1 MSHID
6 PEIQQLKRRIAE
18 VYARRESQKRAL
30 ESGTVAPRKGFAQLE
45 ITDQE
50 LSGLDSRFKQ
60 LWDASR
66 SRQAGVAHPAA
77 AWAQASVFDPMHLDC
92 VTAIMLKILDAKCK
106 MGSAEKNA
114 LIAVY
119 DVVKQRPGQT
129 LDAEIHLLI
138 AAARAGIDAELAAR
152 VHAWREFAEE
162 QIPKPVMKNFKQW
175 LRSSLP
181 MN

>member
-6 PEIQQLKRRIAE
+6 PEIQQLKQRIAE
-18 VYARRESQKRAL
+18 VYARRESLKREL
-30 ESGTVAPRKGFAQLE
+30 ESGTVAPRTGFAQLE

-50 LSGLDSRFKQ
+50 LSGLDSRFKK
-60 LWDASR
+60 LWDASQ
-66 SRQAGVAHPAA
+66 SIAGATHPAA
-77 AWAQASVFDPMHLDC
+77 KWAQGSVFEPMHLDC

-138 AAARAGIDAELAAR
+138 TAARAGIDAELAAR

-162 QIPKPVMKNFKQW
+162 QISKPVMKNFKQW